1 MKYSTMSYN
10 LELSKL
16 VGVIPSIFLSFVDMN
31 VNEGNEKVVLSRDYI
46 FDRTGIPQDK
56 QEIAEGILI
65 NVGVLERRKV
75 RNSDTENYYGID
87 YDVLNSM
94 DSSSISILEKS
105 CKKKIVS
112 NETKKEKTLKR
123 LKSVVKVDDD
133 ELRGYIFD
141 WIDSVIDGGK
151 LLTVQSVKIN
161 VEQLLSFS
169 NNKKDLIDVLLTA
182 TKNSWRD
189 FSWVIDKKKKGVS
202 DSSGRNFADYGSI
215 KFSNESLSDV
225 SF

>member
-1 MKYSTMSYN
+1 M
-10 LELSKL
+10 
-16 VGVIPSIFLSFVDMN
+16 
-31 VNEGNEKVVLSRDYI
+31 
-46 FDRTGIPQDK
+46 
-56 QEIAEGILI
+56 
-65 NVGVLERRKV
+65 
-75 RNSDTENYYGID
+75 
-87 YDVLNSM
+87 
-94 DSSSISILEKS
+94 
-105 CKKKIVS
+105 
-112 NETKKEKTLKR
+112 KR

-202 DSSGRNFADYGSI
+202 DSGGRNFADYGSI